1 MPQVEFHHGISDKQA
16 YACRLLRKASRAGV
30 QLVVTGDAATLQS
43 LDRMLWVFDE
53 QEFLPHV
60 LSTGGV
66 RLPERLHG
74 TPIWL
79 SDDPASAPGQR
90 SVLVNLGRDVPPGA
104 DGFER
109 LFDLVSSQPDD
120 RQEGRARWKAY
131 AARGWEVRPHEVQE
145 ASAP

>member
-1 MPQVEFHHGISDKQA
+1 MPQVEFHHGIGDKQA

-30 QLVVTGDAATLQS
+30 QLVVTGDVAALQA
-43 LDRMLWVFDE
+43 LDRLLWVFDD

-66 RLPERLHG
+66 SLPERLHA
-74 TPIWL
+74 TPVWL
-79 SDDPASAPGQR
+79 SDDPASAPGPR
-90 SVLVNLGRDVPPGA
+90 SVLVNLGREVPPGA
-104 DGFER
+104 ERFDR

-131 AARGWEVRPHEVQE
+131 AARGWAVRPHDVNEG
-145 ASAP
+145 ATP